1 VLAHSGGSWEH
12 PPADLR
18 WNGDMAA
25 ARDAILEGLAGGS
38 QGAPWGFKD
47 PRTLL
52 TLEFWRQAAPQ
63 ARLVGSFRHPV
74 RVVRSLHKRG
84 HGMDM
89 PTGLALW
96 ATYNERLLAL
106 HASSPFPIVSFD
118 LPAAGYRAAID
129 ALALHL
135 DLPLRC
141 PEADPFFEQQ
151 LRTHDDET
159 DDALQASHLALYDAL
174 VQASRRWGP

>member
-1 VLAHSGGSWEH
+1 TSCLAGSLQQCGLHLGKVHETAPHNRKGNRENQQVMDLNNAVLARSGGSWEH

-96 ATYNERLLAL
+96 AT
-106 HASSPFPIVSFD
+106 
-118 LPAAGYRAAID
+118 
-129 ALALHL
+129 
-135 DLPLRC
+135 
-141 PEADPFFEQQ
+141 
-151 LRTHDDET
+151 
-159 DDALQASHLALYDAL
+159 
-174 VQASRRWGP
+174 